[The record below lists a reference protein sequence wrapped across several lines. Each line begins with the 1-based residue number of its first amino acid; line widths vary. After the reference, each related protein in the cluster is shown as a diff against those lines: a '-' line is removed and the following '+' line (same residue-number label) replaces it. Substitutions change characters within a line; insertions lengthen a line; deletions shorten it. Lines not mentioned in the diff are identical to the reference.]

1 MSSANYAPGSSLHT
15 ISFTPAELM
24 EAQHLL
30 HNVNYYGRA
39 ELPHKTFSATV
50 ETSTLRSSNI
60 NSATTGTTVHGQ
72 ATNSEPIE
80 EKVPTSVVGEEIG
93 TIENES
99 TTLKKKGV
107 KSLDSVS
114 MKMAPQEGHAGGK
127 SQAKARP
134 VKGKGKA
141 GKRMKWSNAIIAELL
156 RLRFKNAEVKNR
168 IDSADTKIKTAL
180 AWQFFASVFSQTL
193 GVVIT
198 QHQKEKREMKRTG
211 NNPSALKEVDD
222 QFWAILS
229 DAFSSKEGLSG
240 DVLADT
246 NDDMEA
252 ESLDEKSSE
261 ESSDTTDNAR
271 AHGNVAPVAQLAHA
285 METDVTAIATAM
297 GSRLASDENFRTLA
311 TAMEHQTRAFQAQ
324 QQETRRFLE
333 LQLQLLQ
340 RLLEKKTQRLS
351 TVDRHKKGATEAGSQ
366 YLAYLIRIDDIDLDR
381 DDADLDDR
389 HRISVPQ
396 IEFKSQI

>member
-30 HNVNYYGRA
+30 HNVNYYGEA

-198 QHQKEKREMKRTG
+198 QHQVSQKYRKLKCLYQKEKREMKRTG

-222 QFWAILS
+222 QLWAILS

-246 NDDMEA
+246 NDDMGA

-271 AHGNVAPVAQLAHA
+271 AHGKVAPVAKLAHA

-311 TAMEHQTRAFQAQ
+311 AAMEHQTRAFQAQ

-351 TVDRHKKGATEAGSQ
+351 TVDRRS
-366 YLAYLIRIDDIDLDR
+366 
-381 DDADLDDR
+381 
-389 HRISVPQ
+389 
-396 IEFKSQI
+396 